1 MLNLLKLKQEKAAA
15 KESGGE
21 EGAKGGKV
29 IPAAQRRVQKDLKTG
44 IEKNSWC
51 DMEFPDPDDIMNF
64 TVTLKPDE
72 GFWKGGKF
80 TFKFEIPAD
89 YPHSPPKTLCVT
101 KLFHPNIDVEGKV
114 QHTAHQPH
122 LLSFAFLEYLPL
134 PVRFPPSLP
143 SYGEHTSPSL
153 PLFSLSLPLSLSRS
167 RSLSLS
173 LSLFVSSALSP
184 FLPFGKHAT
193 KVTEVDKGERA
204 SERGKGCGE
213 MLTTIH
219 GQDIKSKECP

>member
-15 KESGGE
+15 KESSGE

-101 KLFHPNIDVEGKV
+101 QLFHPNIDVEGKV
-114 QHTAHQPH
+114 CLNILRDEWKPV
-122 LLSFAFLEYLPL
+122 LGKLPC
-134 PVRFPPSLP
+134 
-143 SYGEHTSPSL
+143 YN
-153 PLFSLSLPLSLSRS
+153 
-167 RSLSLS
+167 
-173 LSLFVSSALSP
+173 
-184 FLPFGKHAT
+184 
-193 KVTEVDKGERA
+193 A
-204 SERGKGCGE
+204 SEKAVGN
-213 MLTTIH
+213 
-219 GQDIKSKECP
+219 D

>member
-15 KESGGE
+15 KEGGAGE

-44 IEKNSWC
+44 IEKNEWC

-114 QHTAHQPH
+114 CLNILRDEWKPVLGKLERRDGAHVADRARAKNQHCSA
-122 LLSFAFLEYLPL
+122 
-134 PVRFPPSLP
+134 RR
-143 SYGEHTSPSL
+143 GRRSP
-153 PLFSLSLPLSLSRS
+153 
-167 RSLSLS
+167 
-173 LSLFVSSALSP
+173 
-184 FLPFGKHAT
+184 
-193 KVTEVDKGERA
+193 A
-204 SERGKGCGE
+204 SE
-213 MLTTIH
+213 LTR
-219 GQDIKSKECP
+219 

>member
-21 EGAKGGKV
+21 EGGKAGGKV

-51 DMEFPDPDDIMNF
+51 EMEFPDPDDIMSF

-72 GFWKGGKF
+72 GFWKGGSF

-114 QHTAHQPH
+114 CLNILRDDWKPVLGKLLCCKARGKNVGNNQVRVKANQGAHAQRGHTAGREWAD
-122 LLSFAFLEYLPL
+122 LCDVCADIGAVINGLFFLFLEPNPQDPLNKEAAELMKENLPA
-134 PVRFPPSLP
+134 
-143 SYGEHTSPSL
+143 
-153 PLFSLSLPLSLSRS
+153 
-167 RSLSLS
+167 
-173 LSLFVSSALSP
+173 FVSI
-184 FLPFGKHAT
+184 
-193 KVTEVDKGERA
+193 
-204 SERGKGCGE
+204 C
-213 MLTTIH
+213 
-219 GQDIKSKECP
+219 